1 MSDAPRKVFIRTFGC
16 QMNEYDSDK
25 MSDVLCAAEGY
36 EPTDDVDEADLI
48 LFNTCS
54 VREKAQEKVFSDL
67 GRVKH
72 LKKKGVLIGVGG
84 CVASQEGAAIIAR
97 APYVD
102 IVFGPQTLHRL
113 PQMIEARRNERRPQ
127 VDISFPE
134 IEKFDHLPPARVDG
148 ASAFVSIMEGCSK
161 YCSYCVVPY
170 TRGEEVSR
178 PFDDVLT
185 EVAGLAEQGVK
196 EVTLLGQNVNAYRG
210 VMGESGDIADFA
222 LLLEYVADI
231 PGIERIRYTTSHPK
245 EFTPRLVDVY
255 ARLPQ
260 LVSHLHLPVQHGSD
274 RILMAMKRGYTALE
288 YKSTI
293 RKLRAVRPGISLSS
307 DFIVGFPGET
317 EEDFGKMMELIEDV
331 GFDSSFSFVFSK
343 RPGTPAAALHDDTP
357 QALKLQRLQHLQ
369 ATIEAN
375 VRRIGAS
382 RVGTV
387 QRILVEGPSRKNPQ
401 ELMGRTE
408 CNRIVNFDG
417 GPQAARW
424 VGQMLDVTI
433 TEALPHSLRG
443 VPVVADSVGIGPLK
457 REALGCSAGVSP

>member
-1 MSDAPRKVFIRTFGC
+1 MTAPKVYIKTFGC

-25 MSDVLCAAEGY
+25 MADVMRAAEGY
-36 EPTDDVDEADLI
+36 VPTQDPEQADLI

-72 LKKKGVLIGVGG
+72 LKAKGVLIGVGG
-84 CVASQEGAAIIAR
+84 CVASQEGAAIIER

-102 IVFGPQTLHRL
+102 VVFGPQTLHRL
-113 PQMIEARRNERRPQ
+113 PQMLAERRRAQAPQ

-134 IEKFDHLPPARVDG
+134 IEKFDHLPPAKVEG

-178 PFDDVLT
+178 PFDDVLV
-185 EVAGLAEQGVK
+185 EIAGLADQGVK

-210 VMGESGDIADFA
+210 RMGDTAEIADFA
-222 LLLEYVADI
+222 LLIEYVADI
-231 PGIERIRYTTSHPK
+231 PGIERIRYTTSHPN
-245 EFTPRLVDVY
+245 EFTQRLVDVY
-255 ARLPQ
+255 ARVPQ

-274 RILMAMKRGYTALE
+274 RILAAMKRGYTVME

-293 RKLRAVRPGISLSS
+293 RKLRAVRPEMSFST

-317 EEDFGKMMELIEDV
+317 DEDFARMMKLVDDV
-331 GFDSSFSFVFSK
+331 GYDASFSFIFSP

-357 QALKLQRLQHLQ
+357 HEVKLKRLQHLQ
-369 ATIEAN
+369 AVLEENI
-375 VRRIGAS
+375 RRISAS

-387 QRILVEGPSRKNPQ
+387 QRILVEGPSRKDKT
-401 ELMGRTE
+401 ELMGRTA
-408 CNRIVNFDG
+408 CNRIVNFPG
-417 GPQAARW
+417 APRL
-424 VGQMLDVTI
+424 VGQMVDVVI
-433 TEALPHSLRG
+433 TEALPHSLRAE
-443 VPVVADSVGIGPLK
+443 VRQSESVA
-457 REALGCSAGVSP
+457 A

>member
-1 MSDAPRKVFIRTFGC
+1 MNGGAKKVFIRTFGC
-16 QMNEYDSDK
+16 QMNAYDSDK
-25 MSDVLCAAEGY
+25 MADVLHAAQGY
-36 EPTDDVDEADLI
+36 EPTTDVEEADLI

-84 CVASQEGAAIIAR
+84 CVASQEGAAIIER

-113 PQMIEARRNERRPQ
+113 PQLIAARHAQQRPQ

-148 ASAFVSIMEGCSK
+148 AAAFVSIMEGCSK

-178 PFDDVLT
+178 PFEDVLT

-196 EVTLLGQNVNAYRG
+196 EISLLGQNVNAYRG
-210 VMGESGDIADFA
+210 TMGDTAEIADFA
-222 LLLEYVADI
+222 LLIEYVAEI
-231 PGIERIRYTTSHPK
+231 AGIERIRYTTSHPK
-245 EFTPRLVDVY
+245 EFTQRLIDVY
-255 ARLPQ
+255 GTVGK
-260 LVSHLHLPVQHGSD
+260 LVNHLHLPVQHGSD

-293 RKLRAVRPGISLSS
+293 RKLRAVRPGISLST

-317 EEDFGKMMELIEDV
+317 EDDFGKTMKLIVDV
-331 GFDSSFSFVFSK
+331 GYDSSFSFIFSP
-343 RPGTPAAALHDDTP
+343 RPGTPAAALPDDTP
-357 QALKLQRLQHLQ
+357 AALKLQRLQHLQ
-369 ATIEAN
+369 ATIEDN
-375 VRRIGAS
+375 VRRISAS

-387 QRILVEGPSRKNPQ
+387 QRILVEGPSRRVGKDGAL

-417 GPQAARW
+417 GPLSARL
-424 VGQMLDVTI
+424 VGQMLDMTI

-443 VPVVADSVGIGPLK
+443 TPLQPEAKANVAPDRS
-457 REALGCSAGVSP
+457 RATTA

>member
-1 MSDAPRKVFIRTFGC
+1 MTKKVFIKTFGC

-25 MSDVLCAAEGY
+25 MADVMHAAQGY
-36 EPTDDVDEADLI
+36 EPTKDVEEADLI

-84 CVASQEGAAIIAR
+84 CVASQEGAAIIER

-102 IVFGPQTLHRL
+102 VVFGPQTLHRL
-113 PQMIEARRNERRPQ
+113 PDLLRERDRQGRAQ

-134 IEKFDHLPPARVDG
+134 IEKFDNLPPARVDG
-148 ASAFVSIMEGCSK
+148 ATAFVSIMEGCSK

-178 PFDDVLT
+178 PFDDVLV

-210 VMGESGDIADFA
+210 IMGNTADIADFA
-222 LLLEYVADI
+222 LLIEYVARI
-231 PGIERIRYTTSHPK
+231 PGIERIRYTTSHPN
-245 EFTPRLVDVY
+245 EFTQRLVDVY
-255 ARLPQ
+255 AKVPQ

-274 RILMAMKRGYTALE
+274 RILMAMKRGYTAME
-288 YKSTI
+288 YKSTV
-293 RKLRAVRPGISLSS
+293 RKLRAIRPDMAMSS

-317 EEDFGKMMELIEDV
+317 DEDHARLMKLLDDV
-331 GFDSSFSFVFSK
+331 GYDNSFSFIFSP
-343 RPGTPAAALHDDTP
+343 RPGTPAATLHDETP
-357 QALKLQRLQHLQ
+357 HEVKLKRLQQ
-369 ATIEAN
+369 VQRVIEDNMRA
-375 VRRIGAS
+375 ISES

-387 QRILVEGPSRKNPQ
+387 QRILVEGPSRKDAT
-401 ELMGRTE
+401 ELAGRTE
-408 CNRIVNFDG
+408 CNRMVNFKGDK
-417 GPQAARW
+417 RL
-424 VGQMLDVTI
+424 VGQMIEVKV
-433 TEALPHSLRG
+433 TEANSHSLRG
-443 VPVVADSVGIGPLK
+443 EVLIKEPVA
-457 REALGCSAGVSP
+457 A